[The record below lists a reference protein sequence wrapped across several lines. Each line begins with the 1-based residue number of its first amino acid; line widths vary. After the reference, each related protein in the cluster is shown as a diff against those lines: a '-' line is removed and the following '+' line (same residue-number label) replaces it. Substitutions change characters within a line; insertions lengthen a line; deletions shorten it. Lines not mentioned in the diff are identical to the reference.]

1 MVWDLGVKPVCIY
14 RYGFIFDWCRLDL
27 LWVSGIKKVSD
38 YFLMKKIVFVTIG
51 ICIFLFPEVSYACAT
66 CFGDPNSTATQGMN
80 KAILTLL
87 GVTGGVLGGVV
98 TSIFTLKNRA
108 RKYAEYLQKKK
119 KITER

>member
-14 RYGFIFDWCRLDL
+14 RYGFIFDWCGPDL
-27 LWVSGIKKVSD
+27 LWVSSIKKIPD
-38 YFLMKKIVFVTIG
+38 YFLMKKLVFVTIG
-51 ICIFLFPEVSYACAT
+51 ICIFLLPEVSYACAT
-66 CFGDPNSTATQGMN
+66 CFGDPNSTAAQGMN
-80 KAILTLL
+80 KAILTML

-108 RKYAEYLQKKK
+108 RKYAEYLQNKK

>member
-14 RYGFIFDWCRLDL
+14 RYGFIFDWCGPDL
-27 LWVSGIKKVSD
+27 LWVSSIKKIPD
-38 YFLMKKIVFVTIG
+38 YFLMKKLVFVTIG
-51 ICIFLFPEVSYACAT
+51 ICIFLLPEVSYACAT
-66 CFGDPNSTATQGMN
+66 CFGDPNSTAAQGMN

-108 RKYAEYLQKKK
+108 RKYAEYLQNKK

>member
-1 MVWDLGVKPVCIY
+1 
-14 RYGFIFDWCRLDL
+14 
-27 LWVSGIKKVSD
+27 
-38 YFLMKKIVFVTIG
+38 MKKIVFVTIG
-51 ICIFLFPEVSYACAT
+51 ICIFLLPEVSYACAT
-66 CFGDPNSTATQGMN
+66 CFGDPNSTAAQGMN

-108 RKYAEYLQKKK
+108 KKYAEYLQNKK

>member
-1 MVWDLGVKPVCIY
+1 MGVKQIRICCY
-14 RYGFIFDWCRLDL
+14 DFIFDWFGFGL
-27 LWVSGIKKVSD
+27 LWCSSIKKIPD
-38 YFLMKKIVFVTIG
+38 YFLMKKIVFIIIG
-51 ICIFLFPEVSYACAT
+51 ICIFLLPEVSYACAT

-80 KAILTLL
+80 KAILTML

-108 RKYAEYLQKKK
+108 RKYAEYLQNKK